1 MTASQRGFTL
11 LELLISIVLLALLTT
26 MLFGGL
32 QLGTRQLGRQTDRL
46 DRAARLSQAQGF
58 LRRQLADARP
68 LDDPTQAARVVA
80 FTGARDSLRF
90 INPTPASA
98 VSGGLESLSVEFVEG
113 HGRTAGALLLRRR
126 SEEEAGGAARDSV
139 LLEQVGQAEFAYFG
153 VTAPGEMAAWH
164 ASWRDMAYLPSLV
177 RLSVVF
183 SDGEVMPEMIVA
195 LRLSPGAAG
204 QLGASGAQ

>member
-32 QLGTRQLGRQTDRL
+32 QLGTRQLDRQTDRVE
-46 DRAARLSQAQGF
+46 RAARLSLAQGF

-68 LDDPTQAARVVA
+68 LADPAQAAGIVA
-80 FTGARDSLRF
+80 FTGERDSLRF
-90 INPTPASA
+90 FNPTPASA
-98 VSGGLESLSVEFVEG
+98 ASGGLESLSVEFVEG
-113 HGRTAGALLLRRR
+113 HGRSAGALLLRRR
-126 SEEEAGGAARDSV
+126 SDEAGAAAHDSV
-139 LLEQVGQAEFAYFG
+139 LLDQVRQAEFAYFG
-153 VTAPGEMAAWH
+153 VTAPGETAAWH

-183 SDGEVMPEMIVA
+183 SDGAVMPEMIVA

-204 QLGASGAQ
+204 QWAASGAQ